1 MPFSEEQI
9 AKLEADLDGACV
21 QSRSQ
26 GGKTLSY
33 IEGWK
38 AIETANKI
46 FGFGGWSRETVEL
59 NCVHT
64 ATDAGRNADKCEACY
79 VCKVRVVVTVG
90 EKDGL
95 PIAIARE
102 GTGYGNGIAKTMGDA
117 HEGAAK
123 EAETDAMKRA
133 LMTFGYQFGLA
144 LYDKAQEHVT
154 RPEGVTDAGTE
165 EAGDPA
171 GYDSDS
177 EW

>member
-9 AKLEADLDGACV
+9 TKLEADLDGACV

-46 FGFGGWSRETVEL
+46 FGFDGWS
-59 NCVHT
+59 HT
-64 ATDAGRNADKCEACY
+64 TEEM
-79 VCKVRVVVTVG
+79 VCLFDGTITSGSPPKEKGFAVYRAKVRVTVG
-90 EKDGL
+90 DRHHDGS
-95 PIAIARE
+95 
-102 GTGYGNGIAKTMGDA
+102 GYGSGFGKYPGEA
-117 HEGAAK
+117 HEGAIK
-123 EAETDAMKRA
+123 EAETDALKRA
-133 LMTFGYQFGLA
+133 LRHWGYQLGLA

-154 RPEGVTDAGTE
+154 KAEGVTDAGAE
-165 EAGDPA
+165 GAGDDA
-171 GYDSDS
+171 GPESDD